1 MLEINDYITIGTG
14 AEFDYRNYTHMTLY
28 QVTKQINEYQYSTF
42 HTTAIQ
48 LVSEPEEPFYF
59 EVELVDNF
67 RCYNDLAYEW
77 PHSEVI
83 DLGDCVYKL
92 V

>member
-1 MLEINDYITIGTG
+1 MLEINNYITLATG
-14 AEFDYRNYTHMTLY
+14 AEFDYRNYTHLTLY
-28 QVTKQINEYQYSTF
+28 QVTKQINEVEYSRF
-42 HTTAIQ
+42 EVTAIQ
-48 LVSEPEEPFYF
+48 LTERPEDPLYF

-83 DLGDCVYKL
+83 DLGDCVFKL

>member
-14 AEFDYRNYTHMTLY
+14 EEFDHRNYIHLTLY
-28 QVTKQINEYQYSTF
+28 QVTKQINEYRYSTF
-42 HTTAIQ
+42 DTTAIQ
-48 LVSEPEEPFYF
+48 LVSEPEEPLYF

-67 RCYNDLAYEW
+67 RCYDYLAYEW

-83 DLGDCVYKL
+83 DLGDCVYRL